1 MRSWKEKVVRNVTS
15 MAAGT
20 GVSKLGIFNP
30 EQLNATLDN
39 ACPWSRQE
47 PGEENLL
54 GGPRLA
60 SSGGSERATTRS
72 WLGWLYGPPS
82 RAQDKPRDH
91 SKATGDPHR
100 ARGSAHTSWDER
112 WILLHVLATGI
123 QDRSGGPWALRANGL
138 NLCASASHKII
149 IFPSL
154 LRFSQVSG
162 TAPVP
167 PGNPFHDK
175 LASCTN
181 PGCAKLVQLSQDFFF

>member
-1 MRSWKEKVVRNVTS
+1 MQPSTTLVPGADRSQERRTS
-15 MAAGT
+15 LVA
-20 GVSKLGIFNP
+20 P
-30 EQLNATLDN
+30 
-39 ACPWSRQE
+39 
-47 PGEENLL
+47 
-54 GGPRLA
+54 
-60 SSGGSERATTRS
+60 
-72 WLGWLYGPPS
+72 GWLLQVGLS
-82 RAQDKPRDH
+82 AQQDKPRDH

-123 QDRSGGPWALRANGL
+123 QDRSGGPRALRANGL
-138 NLCASASHKII
+138 HLCGSARHRII
-149 IFPSL
+149 IFPSW

-181 PGCAKLVQLSQDFFF
+181 PGCAKLVQLSQDIFFKNMRKVVVRSEVWPSS